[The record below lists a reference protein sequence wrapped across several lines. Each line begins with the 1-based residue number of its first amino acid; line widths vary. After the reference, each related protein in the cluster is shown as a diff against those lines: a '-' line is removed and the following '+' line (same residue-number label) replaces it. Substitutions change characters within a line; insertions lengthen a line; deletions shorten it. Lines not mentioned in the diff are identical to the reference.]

1 MTAPI
6 VSARLSPELSR
17 KIVWRLAPMLM
28 LMYVINQLD
37 RANVGYASLT
47 MNQEIGITMAQYG
60 LGTSLFFLG
69 YILFEVPSNLC
80 LHRFGARMWMMRI
93 MVTWGLISAASCL
106 IQNATWLYIARF
118 ALGAAEA
125 GFFPGVVYFLTLW
138 LPTRDRVWLMSLF
151 VMAIPITGMLGA
163 PISTWVMQEVSL
175 FGMSGWRSMILLEAL
190 PAIIMGIVVFVLLPD
205 SPEKSTW
212 LSPAEKDEVKQALE
226 LERKAV
232 PVAGGSNVAEVMRNP
247 KIWALGLVYFGI
259 NATIISLL
267 YFLPQVVKG
276 FEASFNVKYSIF
288 EVGQITAIPFTVSII
303 VMALY
308 GRYVRKRP
316 FSVVFVSAP
325 MLISALALASALY
338 MSSPIQTMVAFSIG
352 ATGCFCSIS
361 TFWQLPSRLL
371 SDRGA
376 AAGIALVTSVGVASG
391 MFVGWFIG
399 AVKDAT
405 GSYNLAML
413 VVAGFMTLS
422 AILVLCL
429 EAQRR
434 VSLAPLKS

>member
-361 TFWQLPSRLL
+361 TFWQLPS
-371 SDRGA
+371 
-376 AAGIALVTSVGVASG
+376 
-391 MFVGWFIG
+391 
-399 AVKDAT
+399 
-405 GSYNLAML
+405 
-413 VVAGFMTLS
+413 
-422 AILVLCL
+422 CL
-429 EAQRR
+429 TE
-434 VSLAPLKS
+434 APLLALLWSRVWALHQGCSWAGSSAR

>member
-1 MTAPI
+1 MNAPI
-6 VSARLSPELSR
+6 ASAGLRPELAR
-17 KIVWRLAPMLM
+17 KITWRLAPLLM

-69 YILFEVPSNLC
+69 YILFEIPSNLA
-80 LHRFGARMWMMRI
+80 LHRFGARLWMMRI

-106 IQNATWLYIARF
+106 IQDATWLYIARF
-118 ALGAAEA
+118 ALGVAEA
-125 GFFPGVVYFLTLW
+125 GFFPGVVYLLTLW

-151 VMAIPITGMLGA
+151 VMAIPVTGMLGA
-163 PISTWVMQEVSL
+163 PISTFIMQEVSL

-190 PAIIMGIVVFVLLPD
+190 PAIIMGVVVYLLLPD
-205 SPEKSTW
+205 SPEQSRW
-212 LSPAEKDEVKQALE
+212 LSAAEKDEVRLALQR
-226 LERKAV
+226 ERADL
-232 PVAGGSNVAEVMRNP
+232 PASNSASVGQVLRKP
-247 KIWALGLVYFGI
+247 IIWALGLVYFGI

-288 EVGQITAIPFTVSII
+288 EVGQITAIPFTASII
-303 VMALY
+303 AMAFY
-308 GRYVRKRP
+308 GRFVRKRP
-316 FSVVFVSAP
+316 FSVLFVSAP
-325 MLISALALASALY
+325 MIISALALASALY

-376 AAGIALVTSVGVASG
+376 AAGIALITSIGVASG

-413 VVAGFMTLS
+413 VVAGFMTVS
-422 AILVLCL
+422 AILVLCM
-429 EAQRR
+429 EAQRK
-434 VSLAPLKS
+434 VNLATAKS

>member
-1 MTAPI
+1 MNAPI
-6 VSARLSPELSR
+6 SSGGLSPELSR
-17 KIVWRLAPMLM
+17 KIVWRLAPLLM
-28 LMYVINQLD
+28 LMYIINQLD

-80 LHRFGARMWMMRI
+80 LHRFGARLWMMRI
-93 MVTWGLISAASCL
+93 MVTWGLISAVSCL
-106 IQNATWLYIARF
+106 ITNATWLYIARF
-118 ALGAAEA
+118 ALGVAEA

-163 PISTWVMQEVSL
+163 PISTWIMQEVSL

-190 PAIIMGIVVFVLLPD
+190 PAIIMGIVVFVWLPD

-212 LSPAEKDEVKQALE
+212 LSRDEKDEVKDALE
-226 LERKAV
+226 LERKDV
-232 PVAGGSNVAEVMRNP
+232 PSSGGSSVAEVMRNP

-288 EVGQITAIPFTVSII
+288 EIGQITAIPFTASII
-303 VMALY
+303 AMVFF
-308 GRYVRKRP
+308 GRFVRKRP
-316 FSVVFVSAP
+316 FTVLFVSAP
-325 MLISALALASALY
+325 MIISALALASALY
-338 MSSPIQTMVAFSIG
+338 MNSPIQTMIAFSIG

-371 SDRGA
+371 TDRGA
-376 AAGIALVTSVGVASG
+376 AAGIALITSVGVASG

-413 VVAGFMTLS
+413 VIAGFMTLS

-429 EAQRR
+429 EARRR
-434 VSLAPLKS
+434 VNLAPLKS